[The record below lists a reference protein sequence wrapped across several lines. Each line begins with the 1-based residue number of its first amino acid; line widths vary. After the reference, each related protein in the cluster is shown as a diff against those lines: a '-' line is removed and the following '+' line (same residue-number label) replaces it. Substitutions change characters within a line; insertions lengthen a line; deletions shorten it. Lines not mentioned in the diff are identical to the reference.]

1 MGAFKVWACIDC
13 NISEATETLIFGL
26 DGRIIRHTFVY
37 MWTEGQGPES
47 AHVASGVELGKPVA
61 DAWDN
66 HFNAFGG
73 QNVTKIMKDY
83 DDSSEVYVFDHS
95 SGNLDTYTGTTEIR
109 SLFEALFISLPDPT
123 DVGAPVQIVEEKE
136 TAPYVLLVWKSPR
149 NGYARATDTFVFN
162 NADTAM
168 IKRQFVVVYSNRVDS
183 EQVANGHLNVVKA
196 GNVADA
202 TKNYAEDAR
211 VEVYNQ
217 ADGSH
222 TTHTMTDITAFYTA
236 LFATGDLSTLVS
248 KHMHFNGSTVDTF
261 ASAFM
266 VWACIDCNI
275 REATETLIF
284 GLDGRI
290 IRHTFVYMWTEGQ
303 GPESAHVA
311 SGVDLGKP
319 VADAWD
325 NHFSAFGDQDVT
337 KIMKDY
343 DDSSDVYVFDHSSG
357 NLDTHTGTTEIQG
370 LFEALFV
377 SLPDPDN
384 V

>member
-1 MGAFKVWACIDC
+1 MGIDC
-13 NISEATETLIFGL
+13 NIAEATETLIFGL

-37 MWTEGQGPES
+37 MWTEGQGPPS
-47 AHVASGVELGKPVA
+47 DDVAIGTDVTAGKPVA
-61 DAWDN
+61 AAWDN
-66 HFNAFGG
+66 HFSAFGG

-83 DDSSEVYVFDHS
+83 DNSSEVYVFDHS
-95 SGNLDTYTGTTEIR
+95 NGQLDTYTGTTEIQ
-109 SLFEALFISLPDPT
+109 SLFEALFSSLPDPD

-136 TAPYVLLVWKSPR
+136 TSPYVLLVWKSPG

-168 IKRQFVVVYSNRVDS
+168 IKRQFVVVSYQAPVDPNIVY
-183 EQVANGHLNVVKA
+183 ENHTAAILAQNVD
-196 GNVADA
+196 DA

-222 TTHTMTDITAFYTA
+222 TTRTGMTDITGFYTA
-236 LFATGDLSTLVS
+236 LFATGNLSTLAS

-275 REATETLIF
+275 AEATETLIF

-290 IRHTFVYMWTEGQ
+290 IRHTFVYMC
-303 GPESAHVA
+303 PC
-311 SGVDLGKP
+311 
-319 VADAWD
+319 
-325 NHFSAFGDQDVT
+325 
-337 KIMKDY
+337 
-343 DDSSDVYVFDHSSG
+343 
-357 NLDTHTGTTEIQG
+357 
-370 LFEALFV
+370 
-377 SLPDPDN
+377 
-384 V
+384 